1 MIDKLKTFFSP
12 NANPGPNEMKK
23 GLERSYFPELDSL
36 RFFAFL
42 MVFGFHHGL
51 PDLGG
56 WIRDILAMTIDLP
69 ILILFG
75 TGGIGNRLGPAVDH
89 ALSRNGWIG
98 VNLFFTLSGFI
109 ITRLLL
115 REELQYGR
123 IDWSAFWVRR
133 ILRIWPLYYL
143 IFLIGFL
150 GLPFSDRIHGI
161 GLSSPQM
168 PWFGLFLGNWSMIH
182 FGPIG
187 SDILSILWSVC
198 VEEQFYIFIPMVIA
212 ILGTRGRWIFAISG
226 ILIAILQRISL
237 ARSGVEQYQ
246 ITYNSVAQMDSI
258 LAGVLLA
265 LALNHEPIRNTIVH
279 LTKKYLVWLILPVSL
294 FLITRKHLGHEIV
307 LRQVVDP
314 VAIWLV
320 AVVWIMVAAAGSPRF
335 SRILSWPAFV
345 GAGKISYGLYMW
357 HEILLSLFGSGFIT
371 LAAVILTAWLSY
383 EFLEKPVL
391 RYKRRWSRVESRPV

>member
-1 MIDKLKTFFSP
+1 MADNLKDFIEP
-12 NANPGPNEMKK
+12 IAIKGPNEMKK
-23 GLERSYFPELDSL
+23 GLERAYFPELDSL

-51 PDLGG
+51 PNLGS

-150 GLPFSDRIHGI
+150 GLPFTDRIHGI
-161 GLSSPQM
+161 GLGSPQM

-198 VEEQFYIFIPMVIA
+198 VEEQFYIFIPIVIA
-212 ILGTRGRWIFAISG
+212 ILGTRGRWIFSITG

-237 ARSGVEQYQ
+237 AKSGVQQYQ

-265 LALNHEPIRNTIVH
+265 LALNHEPFRNTIVH
-279 LTKKYLVWLILPVSL
+279 LTRKYLVWLILPVTL
-294 FLITRKHLGHEIV
+294 FLITRNHLGHEIV

-320 AVVWIMVAAAGSPRF
+320 ALVWIMVAAAGSPRF

-357 HEILLSLFGSGFIT
+357 HEILLSLFGSGFMT